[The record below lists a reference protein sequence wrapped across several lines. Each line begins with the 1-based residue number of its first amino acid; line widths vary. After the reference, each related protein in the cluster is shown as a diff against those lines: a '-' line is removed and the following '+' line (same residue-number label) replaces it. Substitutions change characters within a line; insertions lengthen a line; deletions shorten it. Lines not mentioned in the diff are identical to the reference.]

1 MDNMKHFARQL
12 VAAAVLATL
21 GLAAVAQTPPAPQP
35 APADSHHDWMGRMMD
50 PAKMQERMQV
60 RRAARMAHFK
70 EVLQITPAQEGAWTA
85 WTASMQPPANWKRPD
100 RAELEGLAT
109 PERIDRMR
117 ALRADRN
124 AMTDRRA
131 DSTKTFY
138 ATLNPVQKRVFDLTT
153 AHAGKRHGGGWG
165 ERQGSDGGEGR
176 HHWN

>member
-1 MDNMKHFARQL
+1 MKHSARHL

-35 APADSHHDWMGRMMD
+35 APTGSHHDWMGRMID
-50 PAKMQERMQV
+50 PARMQERMQA

-85 WTASMQPPANWKRPD
+85 WTASMEPPANWKRPD
-100 RAELEGLAT
+100 RAELERLAT

-117 ALRADRN
+117 ALRAERN
-124 AMTDRRA
+124 AMMDRRA
-131 DSTKTFY
+131 ESTKAFY

-153 AHAGKRHGGGWG
+153 AHAGKGHRGGWG
-165 ERQGSDGGEGR
+165 AREGREGRDDGGDR
-176 HHWN
+176 HHRN